1 MSDRPVWVT
10 SRSGVAVEK
19 VKRRPAH
26 GSLPRILRKLTPR
39 SQGQPDDRAEHA
51 LARHV
56 LASTP
61 SGDLDA
67 VIAAIDQFT
76 HYSAYLINVGD
87 EKGAILDPAV
97 RAVAPM
103 RLLELGAYCGYSALR
118 MARVMPAGAR
128 LVSIELGAS
137 NAKIATQ
144 LIRHAGVA
152 DRVSVLVGS
161 LGDGGATLRRL
172 RDEHDFAPL
181 ALDFVFLGHSN
192 DDYLPDLQRILDHG
206 WLRAGSVVV
215 ADNIDAP
222 DMPAY
227 LSYMRRHEGGL
238 WHTTEH
244 TTHAQN
250 QQELPEL
257 VLESTYL
264 AILRA

>member
-1 MSDRPVWVT
+1 M
-10 SRSGVAVEK
+10 GK
-19 VKRRPAH
+19 VKRWPAH
-26 GSLPRILRKLTPR
+26 GSLPRIVRRLTPR
-39 SQGQPDDRAEHA
+39 SQDQADDRADDRAEHA

-76 HYSAYLINVGD
+76 HYSAHLINVGD
-87 EKGAILDPAV
+87 EKGAILDAAV

-103 RLLELGAYCGYSALR
+103 RLLELGTYCGYSALR
-118 MARVMPAGAR
+118 MARVMPVGAR

-137 NAKIATQ
+137 NAEIATR
-144 LIRHAGVA
+144 IVRHAGVA
-152 DRVSVLVGS
+152 DRVSVLAGA

-172 RDEHDFAPL
+172 RDQHDFTPL
-181 ALDFVFLGHSN
+181 GLDFVFLDHGK
-192 DDYLPDLQRILDHG
+192 DDYLPDLRRILDHA
-206 WLRAGSVVV
+206 WLHAGSVVV
-215 ADNIDAP
+215 ADNIDAAEV
-222 DMPAY
+222 PAY
-227 LSYMRRHEGGL
+227 LSYMRSHQGAL

-244 TTHAQN
+244 PTPARY
-250 QQELPEL
+250 QQERPEL